1 MHRNAQGFLA
11 ITAVSIAAA
20 AFSGCAATDTGAS
33 AADTSSPAMRD
44 TVNVLSAAEEA
55 EGWRLL
61 FDGETTSGWRRYR
74 GEGFPD
80 GWQVIDGSLVRVT
93 AGAGDIVTDETFRN
107 FELSLQWKVLP
118 GGNAGIFYRASENAQ
133 LIWHTAPEMQVLD
146 DELHPDGGS
155 ELTSAGALYALYP
168 AQRGVVRSAGEWN
181 DARVLLDGN
190 RGEHW
195 LNGVKLFDFEIGSP
209 DWETRLAASKFATLP
224 GFGRATEGHIGLQ
237 DHEAAP
243 GYQGPDDRVEFRNI
257 RIRVLP

>member
-1 MHRNAQGFLA
+1 MRKNIQGLA
-11 ITAVSIAAA
+11 AIAVASILADALT
-20 AFSGCAATDTGAS
+20 GCTP
-33 AADTSSPAMRD
+33 ADTSAGTAATAAGD
-44 TVNVLSAAEEA
+44 TVNTLSAAEQA
-55 EGWRLL
+55 DGWRLL

-80 GWQVIDGSLVRVT
+80 GWQVIGGSLVRVT
-93 AGAGDIVTDETFRN
+93 AGAGDIITEETFRN
-107 FELSLQWKVLP
+107 FELRLQWKVSP
-118 GGNAGIFYRASENAQ
+118 GGNAGIFYRANESAG

-146 DELHPDGGS
+146 DERHPDGRS

-168 AQRGVVRSAGEWN
+168 APRGVVRPAGEWN
-181 DARVLLDGN
+181 DARVVLDGN

-224 GFGRATEGHIGLQ
+224 GFGRAPAGHIGLQ

-243 GYQGPDDRVEFRNI
+243 GYQGPEDRVEFRNI
-257 RIRVLP
+257 RIRALP